1 MKFDKLKF
9 VVLLYWRGSAL
20 AFPLGGAMG
29 APPVAGKATG
39 ASGSGRNFVS
49 EQRTGNFGHRNRN
62 GGTANAVTEEV
73 YRQYVA
79 VFVGCGLFRR
89 LASCKIPDFMI

>member
-20 AFPLGGAMG
+20 AFP
-29 APPVAGKATG
+29 
-39 ASGSGRNFVS
+39 SG
-49 EQRTGNFGHRNRN
+49 E

-73 YRQYVA
+73 YRQCVA